1 VADRVARHG
10 EASDSIR
17 VVVVDDH
24 VAVRAGLAG
33 SLGRLPTTAGLS
45 VVAQARPP
53 PTSSG

>member
-1 VADRVARHG
+1 MADRVARHG